1 MVRENATF
9 CCENNYNDSFHYL
22 HKYER
27 NFRSSSSCSML
38 TLTDIILI
46 VRFYFFFYPQVVGNM
61 DVHKKMVVDV

>member
-1 MVRENATF
+1 MRIIIMTVFIIYINIRGILE
-9 CCENNYNDSFHYL
+9 
-22 HKYER
+22 
-27 NFRSSSSCSML
+27 RSSSSCSML

>member
-1 MVRENATF
+1 MLLFAVRIIIMTVFIIYINMRGIL
-9 CCENNYNDSFHYL
+9 DH
-22 HKYER
+22 
-27 NFRSSSSCSML
+27 SSSSCSML

>member
-1 MVRENATF
+1 MRIIIMTVFIIYINIRGIL
-9 CCENNYNDSFHYL
+9 D
-22 HKYER
+22 
-27 NFRSSSSCSML
+27 RSSSSCSML